1 MRTTLGGLWLD
12 CDCDRLFDSDRVSLR
27 GLMGG
32 STPGIAPEVDHRL
45 VGIAALLGEY
55 WFLEAGEFTVDGSLT
70 HGSCGGDADVP
81 RIRVAELLIDSVG
94 GCAAICWVVRDGRIE
109 SVAPLR
115 SGVDSIG
122 EAEVLIR
129 RPWRGFL
136 RWLAGDALLID
147 SLEDWGECR
156 GREPLVLSA
165 VGALSV
171 VTTDR
176 IAKPIALALRA
187 GHAEC
192 VGRLVARHPDCSVL

>member
-1 MRTTLGGLWLD
+1 
-12 CDCDRLFDSDRVSLR
+12 
-27 GLMGG
+27 MGG
-32 STPGIAPEVDHRL
+32 STPTIAPDTDHRL

-70 HGSCGGDADVP
+70 HGSGGGDADDP
-81 RIRVAELLIDSVG
+81 RIRVAELLFDSSG
-94 GCAAICWVVRDGRIE
+94 GCAAICWVVKAGRIE

-115 SGVDSIG
+115 TGADPMS
-122 EAEVLIR
+122 EAEVVIR

-147 SLEDWGECR
+147 SLEDSGECR

-165 VGALSV
+165 VGVLST
-171 VTTDR
+171 VTTDPM
-176 IAKPIALALRA
+176 AKPIALALRA

-192 VGRLVARHPDCSVL
+192 VGRLVVRQPDCSVL